1 MGKKPVVDQDN
12 CISCGLCISA
22 CPTVFHFNRSG
33 KSEVYDSTGA
43 SEEQIQQAIDGC
55 PVQCI
60 SWVKHTNTEKE

>member
-12 CISCGLCISA
+12 CISCGLCIST

-60 SWVKHTNTEKE
+60 SWEKHTNTEKE

>member
-1 MGKKPVVDQDN
+1 VGKKPVVDQDN

-60 SWVKHTNTEKE
+60 SWEKHTNTEKE